1 MAKKLKLIII
11 FIVSA
16 LSFSSTDAL
25 AEELLIAYSEWP
37 PYIFIKDR
45 KVEGI
50 LIDIVNEACKRLN
63 IDPKFR
69 FLPWKRALMYM
80 RKGKADALL
89 SPIYTEERAEFMYYP
104 SEPVNMEK
112 TVFLTWKGSGI
123 KVNGLDDLKN
133 KLIGVVR
140 GYSHGS
146 EFDNYPGLKKLPCN
160 DDRQLVKI
168 LAKKRIDIAVGEA
181 GVLQFIAKQTGT
193 QVEVIHVLNE
203 TPGYITF
210 SRKALGPKGK
220 TLAEEFSRTLRQL
233 KKEGVIE
240 KIRNAYF

>member
-1 MAKKLKLIII
+1 MKLLVI
-11 FIVSA
+11 FIVSL
-16 LSFSSTDAL
+16 LSFSSTGASAD
-25 AEELLIAYSEWP
+25 ELIVAYAEWP

-45 KVEGI
+45 KVDGI
-50 LIDIVNEACKRLN
+50 LTDIVNEVCKRLR
-63 IDPKFR
+63 IAPRFR
-69 FLPWKRALMYM
+69 LLPWKRALMYM

-89 SPIYTEERAEFMYYP
+89 APIYTKKRAEFMYYP

-123 KVNGLDDLKN
+123 KVNGLGDLKG

-160 DDRQLVKI
+160 DGKQLVKV
-168 LAKKRIDIAVGEA
+168 LAKKRIDIAVGETDA
-181 GVLQFIAKQTGT
+181 LRFIAKQIGIP
-193 QVEVIHVLNE
+193 VEVIYVLNE

-210 SRKALGPKGK
+210 SKKALGPKGK
-220 TLAEEFSRTLRQL
+220 ILAEKFSRTLRQL
-233 KKEGVIE
+233 KKEGLIG